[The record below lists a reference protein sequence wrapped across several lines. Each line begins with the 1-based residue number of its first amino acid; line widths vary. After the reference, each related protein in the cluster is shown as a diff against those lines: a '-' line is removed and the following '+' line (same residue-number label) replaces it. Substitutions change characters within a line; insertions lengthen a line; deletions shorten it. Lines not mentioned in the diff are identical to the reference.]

1 MLLITRLLITAQPK
15 VDFSAKRTNRVR
27 MTFASRLDAGEKL
40 GAHLRELAIDADSI
54 AGLPRGGVIVA
65 AAAAHVLSLPLD
77 ILVVR
82 KIGHPL
88 QREYAVG
95 ALAEGGVVVL
105 DEKSIGSNTGRR
117 TELQKIILEEALRLK
132 EYEQRFHPVSRD
144 YQDRS
149 VLLID
154 DGLAT
159 GATTEAA
166 VLSARK
172 QGARR
177 IVVAAPVA
185 SISAV
190 ERLLQVANDVI
201 VLFTDPDFDAVGRYY
216 QEFSQTT
223 DEEVLAALRGSVP
236 T

>member
-1 MLLITRLLITAQPK
+1 
-15 VDFSAKRTNRVR
+15 

-40 GAHLRELAIDADSI
+40 GAHLRELAIDADVV

-82 KIGHPL
+82 KVGHPL
-88 QREYAVG
+88 QREFAVG

-105 DEKSIGSNTGRR
+105 DEKSIGLAP
-117 TELQKIILEEALRLK
+117 EQDADLQKIIREESLRLR
-132 EYEQRFHPVSRD
+132 EYELRFHAGSRLD
-144 YQDRS
+144 YQGRS
-149 VLLID
+149 VLLVD

-166 VLSARK
+166 VRSARN
-172 QGARR
+172 QGARKI
-177 IVVAAPVA
+177 IVGAPVA
-185 SISAV
+185 SVSAV
-190 ERLLQVANDVI
+190 ERLFRVADDVI

-216 QEFSQTT
+216 REFPQTT
-223 DEEVLAALRGSVP
+223 DEEVLAALQTAAPQFSRE
-236 T
+236 